1 MRRRLQ
7 NITNRALPVLVIAV
21 LIIIWQMVCNAGII
35 PGYMLPSPV
44 QVGKAFVSD
53 FPLLMEHTRVT
64 LIEAFLGMGVGVLLG
79 FVVAVL
85 MDAFPLIYKGF
96 YPIVII
102 TQTIPTIAIAPL
114 LVLWMG
120 YDMAP
125 KVTLVV
131 ITSFFPITVGLLEG
145 LKSADTD
152 TMNLLK
158 CMGANRAQIFLH
170 VKLFGALP
178 SFFSGLR
185 ISAAYAVVGAVIS
198 EWLGG
203 FLGLG
208 VYMVRVKKSYSFD
221 KMFAVI
227 FLICFIS
234 LLLMKA
240 VDALQVA
247 CTPWERTKN
256 KRIVE
261 NDNKSKE

>member
-1 MRRRLQ
+1 MRRRLP
-7 NITNRALPVLVIAV
+7 NIISRVLPVGVFLLLLVIWEV
-21 LIIIWQMVCNAGII
+21 LCDSGMI
-35 PGYMLPSPV
+35 PAYMLPSP
-44 QVGKAFVSD
+44 GKVVRAFCAD
-53 FPLLMEHTRVT
+53 FPLLCEHARVT
-64 LIEAFLGMGVGVLLG
+64 LQEAFLGMLIGIVLAFL
-79 FVVAVL
+79 VAVL
-85 MDAFPLIYKGF
+85 MDAFPLLYDAC
-96 YPIVII
+96 YPIVVV

-145 LKSADTD
+145 FKAADQD
-152 TMNLLK
+152 MLNLLRS
-158 CMGANRAQIFLH
+158 MGANRAQIFWH
-170 VKLFGALP
+170 VKLFGAAT
-178 SFFSGLR
+178 SFFSGLK
-185 ISAAYAVVGAVIS
+185 ISAAYAVVSAVIS

-227 FLICFIS
+227 FLICIIS

-240 VDALQVA
+240 VEGLQKL
-247 CTPWERTKN
+247 CTPWERQKN
-256 KRIVE
+256 RRIR
-261 NDNKSKE
+261 DKS

>member
-1 MRRRLQ
+1 MKRRLPS
-7 NITNRALPVLVIAV
+7 IISRLLPLGVFILLILLWEVL
-21 LIIIWQMVCNAGII
+21 CDAGVV
-35 PGYMLPSPV
+35 PAYMLPSPRSV
-44 QVGKAFVSD
+44 WEAFKGD
-53 FPLLMEHTRVT
+53 FPLLCDHGKVT
-64 LIEAFLGMGVGVLLG
+64 LQEAFYGMFIGVVLA
-79 FVVAVL
+79 FAVAIL
-85 MDAFPLIYKGF
+85 MDAFPLLYKGF
-96 YPIVII
+96 YPIIVV

-145 LKSADTD
+145 FKAADPD
-152 TMNLLK
+152 MMNLLRS
-158 CMGANRAQIFLH
+158 MGANKLQIFWH
-170 VKLFGALP
+170 VKLFGAGA
-178 SFFSGLR
+178 SFFSGLK
-185 ISAAYAVVGAVIS
+185 ISAAYAVVSAVIS

-227 FLICFIS
+227 FLICIIS

-240 VDALQVA
+240 VDGLQKL
-247 CTPWERTKN
+247 CMPWERQKE
-256 KRIVE
+256 RRMR
-261 NDNKSKE
+261 DKS

>member
-1 MRRRLQ
+1 MKRRLPS
-7 NITNRALPVLVIAV
+7 IISKGLPVVVFALLLLLWEVI
-21 LIIIWQMVCNAGII
+21 CDAGVV
-35 PGYMLPSPV
+35 PAYMLPSPRRV
-44 QVGKAFVSD
+44 WNAFYGD
-53 FPLLMEHTRVT
+53 MPLLWEHGRVT
-64 LIEAFLGMGVGVLLG
+64 LKEAFLGMGIGIALA
-79 FVVAVL
+79 FAVALL
-85 MDAFPLIYKGF
+85 MDAFPILYEACYPLI
-96 YPIVII
+96 VV

-145 LKSADTD
+145 FKAADPD
-152 TMNLLK
+152 MMNLLRS
-158 CMGANRAQIFLH
+158 MGANRLQIFWH
-170 VKLFGALP
+170 VKLFGAGT
-178 SFFSGLR
+178 SFFSGLK
-185 ISAAYAVVGAVIS
+185 ISAAYAVVSAVIS

-227 FLICFIS
+227 FLICIIS

-240 VDALQVA
+240 VEVLQRL
-247 CTPWERTKN
+247 CMPWERQKER
-256 KRIVE
+256 RIR
-261 NDNKSKE
+261 DKS

>member
-53 FPLLMEHTRVT
+53 LPLLMEHTRVT